1 MVTRF
6 GMSEKVGTIAL
17 VGEGGRAMFG
27 TGIDGR
33 EYSEKVS
40 AEIDAEVKKLMDG
53 GYKKAHDI
61 ITKHRRVLDAIAHRL
76 IEVETIER
84 EEFEQILTVFGI
96 EPKRKAEI
104 EEVPVRVDF

>member
-53 GYKKAHDI
+53 GYKKARSMLKMEHSR
-61 ITKHRRVLDAIAHRL
+61 TMLWNRSLV
-76 IEVETIER
+76 T
-84 EEFEQILTVFGI
+84 TSMS
-96 EPKRKAEI
+96 
-104 EEVPVRVDF
+104 